1 MTSRKTLYQE
11 AEAKRREC
19 REWLK
24 RYMASGRPKPMTKNE
39 LFDLAK
45 REIGISRAGFDE
57 AWIWAIEETG
67 REDWYEPTRSRR
79 APLH

>member
-1 MTSRKTLYQE
+1 MNQRDKSFKE
-11 AEAKRREC
+11 AEDRRRAC

-24 RYMASGRPKPMTKNE
+24 RYMASGGPKPMTKDDLFE
-39 LFDLAK
+39 LAR

-67 REDWYEPTRSRR
+67 RQDWYEPTRRRRSR
-79 APLH
+79 LH

>member
-1 MTSRKTLYQE
+1 MNRRETLYRE

-24 RYMASGRPKPMTKNE
+24 RYMVSGGPKPLTKHE

-57 AWIWAIEETG
+57 AWIWAIEDAG
-67 REDWYEPTRSRR
+67 RQDWYEPTRRRR